1 MAKQTSI
8 IQFTGRLGNMIGYY
22 RKGNY
27 FLRSMPDVIRQTAAT
42 QRASQRFGMAS
53 KTGAFIR
60 HAIYA
65 ALDVNCDST
74 HVNRLTK
81 TLIPSAGDHIS
92 AIKGFRFNQHAGTD
106 HFFPVTPFFSAENV
120 LHIPAQ
126 TLRQHKGITAL
137 EVKMIAT
144 RIDRKTQRTMGIQI
158 AACRIDMTVPFN
170 GAMLPVEVS
179 GTGTL
184 IVTLQI
190 RAFNGNSITANKQH
204 LVADIIAIQTAQIKT
219 TVHTPAITK
228 TITMHHE
235 DHVQL
240 CTSHHQPT
248 CTFIQ
253 RE

>member
-22 RKGNY
+22 RKGDY
-27 FLRSMPDVIRQTAAT
+27 FLRSTPDTVRQTAAT
-42 QRASQRFGMAS
+42 QRAAQRFGMAS
-53 KTGAFIR
+53 KKGAFIR

-65 ALDVNCDST
+65 ALDVHCDSS

-81 TLIPSAGDHIS
+81 LLIPAAGNHINV
-92 AIKGFRFNQHAGTD
+92 IKGFRFNQHAGID
-106 HFFPVTPFFSAENV
+106 HFFPVAPFFSADNV

-126 TLRQHKGITAL
+126 TLRHYKGITML

-144 RIDRKTQRTMGIQI
+144 RIDCKTHRIMGTQTT
-158 AACRIDMTVPFN
+158 AFSIDATATFGGLMH
-170 GAMLPVEVS
+170 PVAIP

-190 RAFNGNSITANKQH
+190 RAFNGTSIIANKQH
-204 LVADIIAIQTAQIKT
+204 LVADIIAIQKPQIQE
-219 TVHTPAITK
+219 TVCTSPATK
-228 TITMHHE
+228 TIIMHHE
-235 DHVQL
+235 EQVQL
-240 CTSHHQPT
+240 HTPHYRLLL
-248 CTFIQ
+248 TFIQ

>member
-27 FLRSMPDVIRQTAAT
+27 FLRSMPDVTRQTAAT
-42 QRASQRFGMAS
+42 QRASHRFGMAS

-65 ALDVNCDST
+65 ALDVHCDST

-81 TLIPSAGDHIS
+81 LLIPSAGNQLK
-92 AIKGFRFNQHAGTD
+92 AMKGFRFNQHAGTD
-106 HFFPVTPFFSAENV
+106 HFFPVTPFFSADNA

-144 RIDRKTQRTMGIQI
+144 RVDGTTHRTMGIQT
-158 AACRIDMTVPFN
+158 AVFRIDTTAPFD
-170 GAMLPVEVS
+170 GIMLPVEVS

-184 IVTLQI
+184 IITLQI
-190 RAFNGNSITANKQH
+190 RAFNGTCITANKQH
-204 LVADIIAIQTAQIKT
+204 LVADIIAIQTAQIKET
-219 TVHTPAITK
+219 FHTPAITK
-228 TITMHHE
+228 TITLHHKE
-235 DHVQL
+235 QVQL
-240 CTSHHQPT
+240 CTSHRQSS
-248 CTFIQ
+248 CTFTQ

>member
-27 FLRSMPDVIRQTAAT
+27 FLRSMPDMIRQTAAT

-65 ALDVNCDST
+65 ALDVHCDST

-81 TLIPSAGDHIS
+81 TLIPSAGNHIS

-126 TLRQHKGITAL
+126 IVRKHKGITAL

-144 RIDRKTQRTMGIQI
+144 RIDCKTQRTMGIQT
-158 AACRIDMTVPFN
+158 AALHFDATVPFD
-170 GAMLPVEVS
+170 GAMLPVNIS
-179 GTGTL
+179 GTGAL
-184 IVTLQI
+184 IITLQI
-190 RAFNGNSITANKQH
+190 RAFNGAGITANKQH
-204 LVADIIAIQTAQIKT
+204 LVADIIAIQTAQTKA
-219 TVHTPAITK
+219 TVHTTSATK
-228 TITMHHE
+228 TITIHHE
-235 DHVQL
+235 EQVQL
-240 CTSHHQPT
+240 CTPVHQPA

>member
-27 FLRSMPDVIRQTAAT
+27 FLRSMPDAIRQTAAT

-65 ALDVNCDST
+65 ALNVHCDST

-81 TLIPSAGDHIS
+81 MLIPSAGNQPN
-92 AIKGFRFNQHAGTD
+92 AMKGFRFNQHAGTD
-106 HFFPVTPFFSAENV
+106 HFFPVTPFFSADNV

-144 RIDRKTQRTMGIQI
+144 LVDCTTRRTIDIQT
-158 AACRIDMTVPFN
+158 AALHVDATAPFD

-179 GTGTL
+179 GIGTL
-184 IVTLQI
+184 IITLQI
-190 RAFNGNSITANKQH
+190 RAFNGNNITANKQH
-204 LVADIIAIQTAQIKT
+204 LVADIIAIQTAQIKSG
-219 TVHTPAITK
+219 VHTRPATK

-235 DHVQL
+235 EQVQL
-240 CTSHHQPT
+240 CTLVHRST